1 MISLGVCLEEKESM
15 QHSGPGGV
23 GFRAI
28 FPPDS
33 PGYDSS
39 SPVTLGPEYSSEIG
53 GRKDM
58 VTAWPGQVVK
68 IRAIFD
74 MEGKYVWHCHVLSH
88 EDNEMMRY
96 YEILAPGGESGNQ
109 SQSNHDY

>member
-1 MISLGVCLEEKESM
+1 M

-39 SPVTLGPEYSSEIG
+39 SPITLGPEYSSEIG
-53 GRKDM
+53 GRKDV
-58 VTAWPGQVVK
+58 VTALPGQVVK

-74 MEGKYVWHCHVLSH
+74 MLGKYVWHCHLLSH

-96 YEILAPGGESGNQ
+96 YEIVATDGESASGGESGGGHQ
-109 SQSNHDY
+109 SQGNHDY